1 MKANVKTLLS
11 GDVRSTF
18 GIFHENH
25 AARRG
30 EHASLETFQDSI
42 GGSVIAAPVVGVDEE
57 TAARCRLLVKGR
69 SRQLNLV
76 FGLFWRGGTFT
87 GFFGLYCSNQ
97 RSSY

>member
-1 MKANVKTLLS
+1 VKANVKTLLS

-42 GGSVIAAPVVGVDEE
+42 GGSVIAAPVVGVDDE
-57 TAARCRLLVKGR
+57 TAARGRLRMNVR
-69 SRQLNLV
+69 FRQLNLV
-76 FGLFWRGGTFT
+76 GRLD
-87 GFFGLYCSNQ
+87 L
-97 RSSY
+97 